1 MKLEDFLKILHTAV
15 NYASD
20 SLMKNNLE
28 LFETYFNKSKSS
40 QTNEEY
46 FTPKTIKMD
55 YPVVGENNSIE
66 QKQLEVPLITLVPV
80 RSSKIEKAT
89 FNFEFQID
97 EKDDNVSVSFNK
109 GVFGNGAN
117 CKMELTIVPDEN
129 PNGIDCLIDKY
140 NKILDNQG

>member
-55 YPVVGENNSIE
+55 YPVVGENNTIE
-66 QKQLEVPLITLVPV
+66 QKQLEMH
-80 RSSKIEKAT
+80 S
-89 FNFEFQID
+89 
-97 EKDDNVSVSFNK
+97 
-109 GVFGNGAN
+109 GV
-117 CKMELTIVPDEN
+117 KVV
-129 PNGIDCLIDKY
+129 
-140 NKILDNQG
+140 